1 MKINRYLRHFIA
13 CATMIVTPCV
23 ILGSSALA
31 GVEMKVSSIEKTT
44 NGDTIRTTTKYAPV
58 FRYSGSVTLPSAVD
72 ANLKLTLG
80 KAHIKGVVIL
90 KDNMPPKVSY
100 SLKFD
105 AASDESLL
113 GNVEAY
119 RRILRD
125 KKIGSMYA
133 DAILKQHESCH
144 VTDAST
150 HPAIAL
156 LALEPSISVK
166 DAAIQQRLDS
176 TRAAL
181 LKAMEARAVF
191 TEVVTGAIKKVV
203 IDHAFFQDEFNRLV
217 AEGVEERYALYG
229 AAEATSPLD
238 PVKSAL
244 ADVQYRYDKL
254 GVSINIQQLLTDFY
268 GEPVS
273 YCNLLFSKL
282 DDSELPSYDVKG
294 SSDQLDDYV
303 FSITQAD
310 ALDQQLGEHKVNPA
324 AKLAKAV
331 REYEQA
337 VKDALIAMCKTEICE
352 EKEETQIEEETD
364 IITGESQPIVI
375 SCDLGKNSDSDSA
388 TVVEEKDK
396 TDKNVPQEAEKPAQD
411 AGAVDVDKDAVSVSP
426 TRPLPQLLPDTDDFE
441 QLLFDTSYNELEKL
455 SEILNYV
462 TDAESAAAVVQGGEA
477 SLLNRWLAQYHA
489 KVKRVAEDKD
499 KDNNEEIVFSFALYL
514 ATNKQYD
521 YPGKMVR
528 LRNDKFVP
536 ALDRIYGNDCFGNKE
551 LHSQLLNINNKTKIF
566 VDGKMKP
573 IYTIR
578 DYAQNVRVK

>member
-80 KAHIKGVVIL
+80 KANIKGVVIL

-144 VTDAST
+144 VTDAAT

-191 TEVVTGAIKKVV
+191 VEALTGTVKKLATERAYVQAE
-203 IDHAFFQDEFNRLV
+203 IDRLV
-217 AEGVEERYALYG
+217 AEGVEERYAIYV
-229 AAEATSPLD
+229 AMEYHTSD
-238 PVKSAL
+238 PVVN
-244 ADVQYRYDKL
+244 DIRYIQERCDQL
-254 GVSINIQQLLTDFY
+254 GISVNIQQLLTDFY
-268 GEPVS
+268 GEPVN
-273 YCNLLFSKL
+273 YGNLLLDKL
-282 DDSELPSYDVKG
+282 PDEDWPSYDVKG
-294 SSDQLDDYV
+294 SPDQLDDYV

-364 IITGESQPIVI
+364 TITGESQPIVI

-477 SLLNRWLAQYHA
+477 SLLNRWLAQYYA

-521 YPGKMVR
+521 YPGKMVS

-551 LHSQLLNINNKTKIF
+551 LHRQLLNINNETKIF